1 LSIENVF
8 IRENAKKIKK
18 KSQFSPLYYN
28 GGVKMKKI
36 KKILFSLA
44 AGVIVSLQALNASAE
59 GFTKLDIGVG
69 KTIISYSDINYG
81 QYEDGDYFVRTTGAY
96 PIKKDEIFVIYG
108 SQNFIGNFNDVLPV
122 SYTMY
127 YDDGPSEDL
136 TTNWQLGGWYARAY
150 IQNNSGKDGY
160 VEITD
165 FGVPKG
171 MLSDEVVEELDMRR
185 VSQLDE
191 CNFDGFSAFAGT
203 SEYYTTD
210 KSYTLVTS
218 NEVELTKEKV
228 IENFY
233 CVDNGMI
240 IRDITVTDWNYE
252 QKAGNYYAN
261 IFARDRS
268 GNYKEYK
275 LNIMVYEK
283 RSAQIL
289 GPDECD
295 IYLSQIGNF
304 DINRILDEYSGDYY
318 NQSYELA
325 MSDDDINLIY
335 NRMSYPNS
343 FNVEIECE
351 FETGDVIYKTITIN
365 IIDDIPPELFVKKTV
380 YLTEELSKMT
390 NDEIIIMVMQA
401 LREQGVEASSV
412 LLSDEASIPTK
423 EGEYKLDFTY
433 VVEGETKNGVLNL
446 NVIDS
451 KKIEPVSKT
460 ILTVSNVTRSFDSK
474 ELLKLIG
481 DKLLNKGISYDNLK
495 ITSDLNKI
503 PSSAGDYNIS
513 FSYDSD
519 GIEKEGELHLTLE
532 DAKESDGINPIFF
545 IIGGVALAGL
555 SIFAFV
561 KAKKRRRV

>member
-1 LSIENVF
+1 
-8 IRENAKKIKK
+8 
-18 KSQFSPLYYN
+18 
-28 GGVKMKKI
+28 MKKI
-36 KKILFSLA
+36 KKILFSLT

-412 LLSDEASIPTK
+412 LLSDEASIPTE

-460 ILTVSNVTRSFDSK
+460 ILTVSNVTRSFDSN

>member
-1 LSIENVF
+1 
-8 IRENAKKIKK
+8 
-18 KSQFSPLYYN
+18 
-28 GGVKMKKI
+28 
-36 KKILFSLA
+36 
-44 AGVIVSLQALNASAE
+44 
-59 GFTKLDIGVG
+59 
-69 KTIISYSDINYG
+69 
-81 QYEDGDYFVRTTGAY
+81 
-96 PIKKDEIFVIYG
+96 
-108 SQNFIGNFNDVLPV
+108 
-122 SYTMY
+122 
-127 YDDGPSEDL
+127 
-136 TTNWQLGGWYARAY
+136 
-150 IQNNSGKDGY
+150 
-160 VEITD
+160 
-165 FGVPKG
+165 
-171 MLSDEVVEELDMRR
+171 MRR

-283 RSAQIL
+283 RDAQIL

-325 MSDDDINLIY
+325 LSDDDINLIY

-365 IIDDIPPELFVKKTV
+365 SIDDIPPELFVKKTV

-412 LLSDEASIPTK
+412 LLSDEAIIPTE

-433 VVEGETKNGVLNL
+433 VVEGGN
-446 NVIDS
+446 
-451 KKIEPVSKT
+451 
-460 ILTVSNVTRSFDSK
+460 
-474 ELLKLIG
+474 
-481 DKLLNKGISYDNLK
+481 
-495 ITSDLNKI
+495 
-503 PSSAGDYNIS
+503 
-513 FSYDSD
+513 
-519 GIEKEGELHLTLE
+519 
-532 DAKESDGINPIFF
+532 
-545 IIGGVALAGL
+545 
-555 SIFAFV
+555 
-561 KAKKRRRV
+561 

>member
-1 LSIENVF
+1 MQ
-8 IRENAKKIKK
+8 KKLK
-18 KSQFSPLYYN
+18 KSHFSPLYYN

-283 RSAQIL
+283 RDAQIL

-412 LLSDEASIPTK
+412 LLSDEASIPTE

-460 ILTVSNVTRSFDSK
+460 ILTASSITRGFDSN

-481 DKLLNKGISYDNLK
+481 DTLLNKGISYDNLK

>member
-1 LSIENVF
+1 
-8 IRENAKKIKK
+8 
-18 KSQFSPLYYN
+18 
-28 GGVKMKKI
+28 MKKI

-127 YDDGPSEDL
+127 YDDCPSEDL

-283 RSAQIL
+283 RDAQIL

-401 LREQGVEASSV
+401 LREQGVEASSL
-412 LLSDEASIPTK
+412 LLSDEASIPTE

-460 ILTVSNVTRSFDSK
+460 ILTASSITRGFDSN

-481 DKLLNKGISYDNLK
+481 DKLLNKGISYDNLI

-545 IIGGVALAGL
+545 IIGGVALAGI

>member
-1 LSIENVF
+1 MQ
-8 IRENAKKIKK
+8 KKLK
-18 KSQFSPLYYN
+18 KSHFSPLYYN

-412 LLSDEASIPTK
+412 LLSDEASIPTE

-460 ILTVSNVTRSFDSK
+460 ILTVSNVTRSFDSN

>member
-1 LSIENVF
+1 
-8 IRENAKKIKK
+8 
-18 KSQFSPLYYN
+18 
-28 GGVKMKKI
+28 MKKI

-283 RSAQIL
+283 RDAQIL

-412 LLSDEASIPTK
+412 LLSDEASIPTE

-451 KKIEPVSKT
+451 KNFVPISKT
-460 ILTVSNVTRSFDSK
+460 ILTASSITRGFDSN

-481 DKLLNKGISYDNLK
+481 DKLLNKGISYDNLI

>member
-1 LSIENVF
+1 
-8 IRENAKKIKK
+8 
-18 KSQFSPLYYN
+18 
-28 GGVKMKKI
+28 MKKI
-36 KKILFSLA
+36 KQILFSLA

-412 LLSDEASIPTK
+412 LLSDEASIPTE

-433 VVEGETKNGVLNL
+433 VVEGETKNGVLNM

-460 ILTVSNVTRSFDSK
+460 ILTVSNVTRGFDSN

-561 KAKKRRRV
+561 KAKKRRRVQHF

>member
-1 LSIENVF
+1 
-8 IRENAKKIKK
+8 
-18 KSQFSPLYYN
+18 
-28 GGVKMKKI
+28 MKKI

-59 GFTKLDIGVG
+59 GFTKLDIGAG
-69 KTIISYSDINYG
+69 KTIMSYSDINYG

-108 SQNFIGNFNDVLPV
+108 SQNFIGDFNDVLPV

-283 RSAQIL
+283 RSAQII

-304 DINRILDEYSGDYY
+304 DINRILDQYSGDYY

-390 NDEIIIMVMQA
+390 NDEIIIIMVIQA

-412 LLSDEASIPTK
+412 LLSDEAIIPTE

-433 VVEGETKNGVLNL
+433 VEEGETKNGVLNL
-446 NVIDS
+446 NVTDS

-460 ILTVSNVTRSFDSK
+460 ILTASSITRSLDSN

-503 PSSAGDYNIS
+503 PSSAGEYNIS

>member
-1 LSIENVF
+1 MSLENVF
-8 IRENAKKIKK
+8 IRENAKKLK
-18 KSQFSPLYYN
+18 KSHFSPLYYN

-44 AGVIVSLQALNASAE
+44 VGVIVSLQALNASAE

-412 LLSDEASIPTK
+412 LLSDEASIPTE

-460 ILTVSNVTRSFDSK
+460 ILTASSITRGFDSN

>member
-1 LSIENVF
+1 
-8 IRENAKKIKK
+8 
-18 KSQFSPLYYN
+18 
-28 GGVKMKKI
+28 MKKI

-412 LLSDEASIPTK
+412 LLSDEASIPTE

-460 ILTVSNVTRSFDSK
+460 ILTASSITSITRGFDSN

>member
-1 LSIENVF
+1 MSIENVF

>member
-1 LSIENVF
+1 
-8 IRENAKKIKK
+8 
-18 KSQFSPLYYN
+18 
-28 GGVKMKKI
+28 MKKI

-283 RSAQIL
+283 RDAQIL

-390 NDEIIIMVMQA
+390 NDEIIIIMVMQA

-412 LLSDEASIPTK
+412 LLSDEASIPTE

-451 KKIEPVSKT
+451 KNFVPISKT
-460 ILTVSNVTRSFDSK
+460 ILTASSITRGFDSN

-481 DKLLNKGISYDNLK
+481 DKLLNKGISYDNLI

>member
-1 LSIENVF
+1 MLIF
-8 IRENAKKIKK
+8 LKA
-18 KSQFSPLYYN
+18 L
-28 GGVKMKKI
+28 KI

-412 LLSDEASIPTK
+412 LLSDEASIPTE

-460 ILTVSNVTRSFDSK
+460 ILTASSITRGFDSN

-481 DKLLNKGISYDNLK
+481 DKLLNKGIYYDNLK

-503 PSSAGDYNIS
+503 LSSAGDYNIS

>member
-1 LSIENVF
+1 
-8 IRENAKKIKK
+8 
-18 KSQFSPLYYN
+18 
-28 GGVKMKKI
+28 MKKI

-283 RSAQIL
+283 RDAQIL

-412 LLSDEASIPTK
+412 LLSDEAIIPTE

-460 ILTVSNVTRSFDSK
+460 ILTASSITRGFDSN

-561 KAKKRRRV
+561 KAKKRRRVCQ

>member
-1 LSIENVF
+1 
-8 IRENAKKIKK
+8 
-18 KSQFSPLYYN
+18 
-28 GGVKMKKI
+28 MKKI

-351 FETGDVIYKTITIN
+351 FETGDVIYKT
-365 IIDDIPPELFVKKTV
+365 
-380 YLTEELSKMT
+380 
-390 NDEIIIMVMQA
+390 
-401 LREQGVEASSV
+401 R
-412 LLSDEASIPTK
+412 
-423 EGEYKLDFTY
+423 
-433 VVEGETKNGVLNL
+433 
-446 NVIDS
+446 
-451 KKIEPVSKT
+451 
-460 ILTVSNVTRSFDSK
+460 
-474 ELLKLIG
+474 
-481 DKLLNKGISYDNLK
+481 
-495 ITSDLNKI
+495 
-503 PSSAGDYNIS
+503 
-513 FSYDSD
+513 
-519 GIEKEGELHLTLE
+519 
-532 DAKESDGINPIFF
+532 
-545 IIGGVALAGL
+545 
-555 SIFAFV
+555 
-561 KAKKRRRV
+561 KR

>member
-1 LSIENVF
+1 
-8 IRENAKKIKK
+8 
-18 KSQFSPLYYN
+18 
-28 GGVKMKKI
+28 MKKI

-218 NEVELTKEKV
+218 NEVELTKEK
-228 IENFY
+228 
-233 CVDNGMI
+233 
-240 IRDITVTDWNYE
+240 
-252 QKAGNYYAN
+252 
-261 IFARDRS
+261 
-268 GNYKEYK
+268 
-275 LNIMVYEK
+275 
-283 RSAQIL
+283 
-289 GPDECD
+289 
-295 IYLSQIGNF
+295 
-304 DINRILDEYSGDYY
+304 
-318 NQSYELA
+318 
-325 MSDDDINLIY
+325 
-335 NRMSYPNS
+335 
-343 FNVEIECE
+343 
-351 FETGDVIYKTITIN
+351 
-365 IIDDIPPELFVKKTV
+365 
-380 YLTEELSKMT
+380 
-390 NDEIIIMVMQA
+390 
-401 LREQGVEASSV
+401 
-412 LLSDEASIPTK
+412 
-423 EGEYKLDFTY
+423 
-433 VVEGETKNGVLNL
+433 
-446 NVIDS
+446 
-451 KKIEPVSKT
+451 
-460 ILTVSNVTRSFDSK
+460 
-474 ELLKLIG
+474 
-481 DKLLNKGISYDNLK
+481 
-495 ITSDLNKI
+495 
-503 PSSAGDYNIS
+503 
-513 FSYDSD
+513 
-519 GIEKEGELHLTLE
+519 
-532 DAKESDGINPIFF
+532 
-545 IIGGVALAGL
+545 
-555 SIFAFV
+555 
-561 KAKKRRRV
+561 